1 MKIENSEQKGLDH
14 TYKIVVAAAEV
25 DSQLQA
31 QLESVGQKA
40 KIPGFRPGKIPM
52 TVLKQRYG
60 KEVMDEVLW
69 NSINAATRKLV
80 EEKQVRPAVKPE
92 VSIKSYEDG
101 GDLEFELQLQVMP
114 DVPELDYDK
123 ITISEYEFDIPEKE
137 IEEGLAR
144 LAESRKHFHKA
155 DDKHKAA
162 LGDAVKIDFLGKLD
176 GEPFEGGKGEGF
188 QLELG
193 SGQFIPGFEEQL
205 IGQKAGDETVVKVTF
220 PEQYHSTAM
229 AGKDAEFEV
238 KVHEVLTAHSPEMD
252 DAMAKEFGFDD
263 VAALKEAVKGQ
274 IEGDYTNLARNK
286 SKKELFDWLDANVKF
301 EIPSKMK
308 ELEFNGVWEQMQ
320 QAKAQGD
327 PSLDKPEAELRKEYE
342 EVSERRVRLGI
353 LLAEIGRKNNVQVGK
368 DELTRAVMNQAQM
381 FPGQEQKVFEFY
393 QKNPEHVDELR
404 GPIIED
410 KAVDLILE
418 KVKRETKKV
427 TPDELSADDA
437 ATDMAKA
444 QPKKKAA
451 AKKKPAAKKA
461 DAKAEDKPAKKP
473 AAKKA
478 APAKKKKAD

>member
-1 MKIENSEQKGLDH
+1 MN
-14 TYKIVVAAAEV
+14 
-25 DSQLQA
+25 
-31 QLESVGQKA
+31 
-40 KIPGFRPGKIPM
+40 
-52 TVLKQRYG
+52 
-60 KEVMDEVLW
+60 DE
-69 NSINAATRKLV
+69 
-80 EEKQVRPAVKPE
+80 
-92 VSIKSYEDG
+92 
-101 GDLEFELQLQVMP
+101 
-114 DVPELDYDK
+114 
-123 ITISEYEFDIPEKE
+123 
-137 IEEGLAR
+137 
-144 LAESRKHFHKA
+144 
-155 DDKHKAA
+155 
-162 LGDAVKIDFLGKLD
+162 
-176 GEPFEGGKGEGF
+176 
-188 QLELG
+188 
-193 SGQFIPGFEEQL
+193 
-205 IGQKAGDETVVKVTF
+205 
-220 PEQYHSTAM
+220 
-229 AGKDAEFEV
+229 
-238 KVHEVLTAHSPEMD
+238 
-252 DAMAKEFGFDD
+252 MAKEFGFDD

-274 IEGDYTNLARNK
+274 IEGDYTNLACNK

-301 EIPSKMK
+301 ESPSKMR

-410 KAVDLILE
+410 KAVDVILG

-451 AKKKPAAKKA
+451 AKKKA
-461 DAKAEDKPAKKP
+461 DAKSDTKTEDKPAKKP